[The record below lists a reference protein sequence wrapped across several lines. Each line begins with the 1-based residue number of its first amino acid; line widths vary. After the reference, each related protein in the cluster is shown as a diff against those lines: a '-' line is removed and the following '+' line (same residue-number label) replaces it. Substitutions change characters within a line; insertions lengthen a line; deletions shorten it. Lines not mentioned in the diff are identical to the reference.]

1 MKMKRYIPVLKKI
14 AKVAGN
20 VFFYLFLA
28 VATFCVVFTIFS
40 KKDVDGA
47 AEIFGM
53 QMRVVTTDSM
63 DKCNL
68 TDVSAYKIKS
78 LPPKT
83 MVFIEKVPADPQ
95 EAKDWYSSLQVGDVL
110 TFRYVYTSQITVT
123 HRITAITEKADG
135 SFLIELAGDNKNA
148 KTGQLYQT
156 IDTASKDSPNYV
168 LGKVTGKSYFLG
180 FCVSLLRSNV
190 GIICILI
197 IPCLL
202 IAILEGM
209 KLAELLTENKKQR
222 TEEEKKEQEGEV
234 NGG

>member
-1 MKMKRYIPVLKKI
+1 
-14 AKVAGN
+14 
-20 VFFYLFLA
+20 
-28 VATFCVVFTIFS
+28 
-40 KKDVDGA
+40 
-47 AEIFGM
+47 
-53 QMRVVTTDSM
+53 
-63 DKCNL
+63 
-68 TDVSAYKIKS
+68 
-78 LPPKT
+78 
-83 MVFIEKVPADPQ
+83 VFIEKVPADPQ

-156 IDTASKDSPNYV
+156 IDTASKGSPNYV

-222 TEEEKKEQEGEV
+222 TEEGEKEQEGEV